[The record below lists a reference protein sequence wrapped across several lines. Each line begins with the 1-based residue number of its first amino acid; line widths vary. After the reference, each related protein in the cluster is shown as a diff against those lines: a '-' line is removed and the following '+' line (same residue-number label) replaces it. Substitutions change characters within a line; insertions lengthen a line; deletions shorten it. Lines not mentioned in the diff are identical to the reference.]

1 MILVLD
7 YVFHVVV
14 GGDMKGIILAGGSGT
29 RLYPITRGVC
39 KQLIPIFDKPMVY
52 YPLSIL
58 MQAGIREI
66 CFITTPHHQQDFI
79 NLFGDGSQLGLQLTY
94 IKQSF
99 PNGLAEA
106 FILAR
111 NFIAGEPCCLVLG
124 DNLFHGDKLYCMLE
138 DCTGLEYGGKVF
150 AYRVKDPERYGIVSF
165 DENNKVLTI
174 EEKPQNPKSHYA
186 VTGLYFY
193 DGDVSN
199 KAASLKPSARGEL
212 EITDLNNIYLQDSGL
227 SVEIFGRG
235 VAWLDTGTFESMHQ
249 AAAFVQA
256 VQERQGAKVG
266 CIEEIAWRKG
276 YIDDVQL
283 KKLAEPMHKNE
294 YGEYL
299 FSLLEQN
306 NER

>member
-1 MILVLD
+1 
-7 YVFHVVV
+7 
-14 GGDMKGIILAGGSGT
+14 MKGIILAGGLGT
-29 RLYPITRGVC
+29 RLYPITRGIC

-58 MQAGIREI
+58 MLAGIREI
-66 CFITTPHHQQDFI
+66 CFITTPQHQRDFI
-79 NLFGDGSQLGLQLTY
+79 NLFGDGSQLGLQINY
-94 IKQSF
+94 VEQAS

-106 FILAR
+106 FILAKD
-111 NFIAGEPCCLVLG
+111 FIAGEPCCLVLG
-124 DNLFHGDKLYCMLE
+124 DNLFYGDKLYYLLE
-138 DCTGLEYGGKVF
+138 ECTHLQHGGKVF

-165 DENNKVLTI
+165 NNDSKVLAI
-174 EEKPQNPKSHYA
+174 EEKPKSPKSYYA

-193 DGDVSN
+193 DGDVSE

-212 EITDLNNIYLQDSGL
+212 EITDLNNLYLKDKGL

-256 VQERQGAKVG
+256 VQERQGAKIA

-276 YIDDVQL
+276 YIDSLQL
-283 KKLAEPMHKNE
+283 KKLAESMHKNE

-299 FSLLEQN
+299 FSLLE
-306 NER
+306 